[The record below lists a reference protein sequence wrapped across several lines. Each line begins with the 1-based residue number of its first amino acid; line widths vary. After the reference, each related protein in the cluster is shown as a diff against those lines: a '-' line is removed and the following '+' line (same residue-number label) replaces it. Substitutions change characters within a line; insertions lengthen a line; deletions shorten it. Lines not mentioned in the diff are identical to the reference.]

1 MNNPIKQSL
10 EKIKTPAG
18 AEERMQ
24 QKIETALD
32 RPMREMR
39 VILEPRKSVLRP
51 ALAVAAVIAL
61 CFLGILGLRQ
71 LRPAD
76 PAAIGPAAQ
85 PVTAELQ
92 QPENVALTLPTLPYL
107 LENNEGNNATS
118 YPYVIHTPSAT
129 WYLSAEDMAAQGED
143 AFFSGLEQL
152 LQNQETDF
160 AEARAYLSPY
170 LQEEIPPIDIYTDFC
185 GHAEESA
192 IFGAYYNA
200 NRREIRLF
208 HDWDQAGYALL
219 HEYVHYLTMSCSLRP
234 SSATLFNEG
243 VAEYVSCFACENRMM
258 RASFSSVSAE
268 ELDFARRIGIWDE
281 EADSVDLDRWY
292 LYMAEKS
299 RDPAIVGTKYTAV
312 SGGLITRTEKINENP
327 SFGNVS
333 YYELGAMFAYL
344 VDTYGQDAVFGNW
357 DKELTDLPELY
368 GKDFTGLY
376 WDWLDWNRAQRESL
390 GITMD

>member
-10 EKIKTPAG
+10 EEIKNPAG

-24 QKIETALD
+24 KKIEAALG

-39 VILEPRKSVLRP
+39 VVLEPRRSILRP
-51 ALAVAAVIAL
+51 ALATAAVIAL
-61 CFLGILGLRQ
+61 FFLGILGLRQ
-71 LRPAD
+71 LRPAE
-76 PAAIGPAAQ
+76 PAEIGPAAQ

-92 QPENVALTLPTLPYL
+92 EPENIALTRPTLPYL
-107 LENNEGNNATS
+107 LENNEGNNASS

-160 AEARAYLSPY
+160 AEARAVLAPY

-200 NRREIRLF
+200 NRREIRVF
-208 HDWDQAGYALL
+208 QNWDTAAYALL
-219 HEYVHYLTMSCSLRP
+219 HEYVHYLSFSCTEHP
-234 SSATLFNEG
+234 ITEGFFAEG
-243 VAEYVSCFACENRMM
+243 VAEYVSCFACENRMK
-258 RASFSSVSAE
+258 RAAFSSVSAE
-268 ELDFARRIGIWDE
+268 ELDFARRMGIWDGE
-281 EADSVDLDRWY
+281 TDSVDLARWY

-299 RDPAIVGTKYTAV
+299 RDPSILGVKYTAV
-312 SGGLITRTEKINENP
+312 SGALITRTEMINENP
-327 SFGNVS
+327 SFGNIS
-333 YYELGAMFAYL
+333 YYELGGMFAYM
-344 VDTYGQDAVFGNW
+344 VDTYGADAVFGNW
-357 DKELTDLPELY
+357 DKELTDLPELF
-368 GKDFTGLY
+368 GNDFTGLY

-390 GITMD
+390 GIAMD